1 MDPVTRG
8 VVGRMSAPPEPL
20 PQGVPHALTEVRH
33 EVDLRLEDVLRAERQ
48 RWSAFDPLLAEPL
61 EQLCRFSIGGKR
73 LRPAFCHWG
82 HVAAGGDPADR
93 TVLDAG
99 AALELLHVFA
109 LVHDDVMDGS
119 DLRRGAPTVHRHF
132 EDRHESHS
140 WSGESRRFGEGV
152 AVLVGDLA
160 LVLADGLLTG
170 AGPTAWQVFNE
181 LRVELV
187 MGQFL
192 DVCASAAGDADA
204 RTSQRISLFKT
215 AKYTVERPL
224 HLGAALAG
232 RLDELADT
240 FSDYGLALGEAF
252 QLRDDVLGA
261 YGDRAVVGKP
271 VGDDFREGKQTRL
284 VVHALEVA
292 QREQLRP
299 ALDALGRIGDPALGP
314 ADVVA
319 IQEVLEAT
327 GARDAVEHRIED
339 LLASAVGALDR
350 ADIEPGAREALVDL
364 ALYCGRRDR

>member
-1 MDPVTRG
+1 MTSATRG
-8 VVGRMSAPPEPL
+8 VVALMPAESLLRGA
-20 PQGVPHALTEVRH
+20 PHALTEVRQK
-33 EVDLRLEDVLRAERQ
+33 VDVRLAEVLRAEQQ
-48 RWSAFDPLLAEPL
+48 RWSAFDPLLAAPL
-61 EQLCRFSIGGKR
+61 EQLCRFSVGGKR

-82 HVAAGGDPADR
+82 HVAAGGDPLDR

-99 AALELLHVFA
+99 VALELLHVFA

-132 EDRHESHS
+132 QDCHESHG

-160 LVLADGLLTG
+160 LVLADGLLTD
-170 AGPTAWQVFNE
+170 AGPATWQVFNE

-192 DVCASAAGDADA
+192 DVCVSAAGDADA
-204 RTSQRISLFKT
+204 TTSQRISLFKT

-232 RLDELADT
+232 RLDELADP

-261 YGDRAVVGKP
+261 FGDQEVVGKP

-284 VVHALEVA
+284 VVLALDAA
-292 QREQLRP
+292 QRAQLKP
-299 ALDALGRIGDPALGP
+299 ALDVLDRIGDPTLGP
-314 ADVVA
+314 SDVVA
-319 IQEVLEAT
+319 LQEVLDAT
-327 GARDAVEHRIED
+327 GARGAVEDRIED

-350 ADIEPGAREALVDL
+350 VDIDPGAREALVDL